1 MKRRKMNKMN
11 NILEKF
17 WLVVASISTVFTIV
31 IGIIDSFKGITIF
44 LMVCG
49 LAWGLY
55 FIRRGLRK
63 RLEKMDKSSSKQ
75 KK

>member
-1 MKRRKMNKMN
+1 MNKMN

-17 WLVVASISTVFTIV
+17 WLVVATIATVFTIV
-31 IGIIDSFKGITIF
+31 IGIIDNFKGISVF

-63 RLEKMDKSSSKQ
+63 RLEKMDNTSST
-75 KK
+75 KKK

>member
-1 MKRRKMNKMN
+1 MN

-17 WLVVASISTVFTIV
+17 WLVVATIATVFTIA
-31 IGIIDSFKGITIF
+31 IGITDNFKGISVF

-63 RLEKMDKSSSKQ
+63 RLEKMDNTSST
-75 KK
+75 KKK

>member
-1 MKRRKMNKMN
+1 MN

-17 WLVVASISTVFTIV
+17 WLVVATIATVFTIV
-31 IGIIDSFKGITIF
+31 IGVIDNFKGISVF
-44 LMVCG
+44 LMVSG

-63 RLEKMDKSSSKQ
+63 RLEKMDNASST
-75 KK
+75 KKK

>member
-1 MKRRKMNKMN
+1 MN

-17 WLVVASISTVFTIV
+17 WLVVATIATVFTIV
-31 IGIIDSFKGITIF
+31 IGIIDNFKGINVF

-63 RLEKMDKSSSKQ
+63 RLEKMDNASSTN

>member
-1 MKRRKMNKMN
+1 MN

-17 WLVVASISTVFTIV
+17 WLLVATFASVFTIV
-31 IGIIDSFKGITIF
+31 IGIIDNFKGIGVF
-44 LMVCG
+44 LMICG

-63 RLEKMDKSSSKQ
+63 RLEKMDNTSLT
-75 KK
+75 KKK

>member
-1 MKRRKMNKMN
+1 MN

-17 WLVVASISTVFTIV
+17 WLVVATIATVFTIV
-31 IGIIDSFKGITIF
+31 IGIIDSFNGISVF

-63 RLEKMDKSSSKQ
+63 RLEKMDNTSST
-75 KK
+75 KKK

>member
-1 MKRRKMNKMN
+1 MNKMN

-17 WLVVASISTVFTIV
+17 WLLVATFASVFTIV
-31 IGIIDSFKGITIF
+31 IGIIDNFKGIGVF
-44 LMVCG
+44 LMICG

-63 RLEKMDKSSSKQ
+63 RLEKMDNTSLT
-75 KK
+75 KKK

>member
-1 MKRRKMNKMN
+1 MNKMN

-17 WLVVASISTVFTIV
+17 WLVVATISTVFTIV
-31 IGIIDSFKGITIF
+31 IGIIDDFKGISVF

-55 FIRRGLRK
+55 LIRRGLRK
-63 RLEKMDKSSSKQ
+63 RLEKMDNTSST
-75 KK
+75 KKK

>member
-1 MKRRKMNKMN
+1 MN

-17 WLVVASISTVFTIV
+17 WLVVATIATVFTIV
-31 IGIIDSFKGITIF
+31 IGIIDNFKGINVF

-63 RLEKMDKSSSKQ
+63 RLEKMDNASSTKN
-75 KK
+75 K

>member
-1 MKRRKMNKMN
+1 MNKMN

-17 WLVVASISTVFTIV
+17 WLIVATVATVFTIV
-31 IGIIDSFKGITIF
+31 IGIMDNFKGIGIF
-44 LMVCG
+44 LMICG

-63 RLEKMDKSSSKQ
+63 RFEKMENTSSI
-75 KK
+75 KKK

>member
-1 MKRRKMNKMN
+1 MNKMN

-17 WLVVASISTVFTIV
+17 WLVVASVATVFTIV
-31 IGIIDSFKGITIF
+31 IGIMDNFKGIRVF
-44 LMVCG
+44 LIVCG

-63 RLEKMDKSSSKQ
+63 RIEKMDNTQ
-75 KK
+75 PKKKK

>member
-1 MKRRKMNKMN
+1 MNKMN

-17 WLVVASISTVFTIV
+17 WLIVATVATVFTIV
-31 IGIIDSFKGITIF
+31 IGIMDNFKGIGIF
-44 LMVCG
+44 LMICG

-63 RLEKMDKSSSKQ
+63 RFEKMENTSST
-75 KK
+75 KKK

>member
-1 MKRRKMNKMN
+1 MNKMN

-17 WLVVASISTVFTIV
+17 WLVVATMATVFTIV
-31 IGIIDSFKGITIF
+31 IGIIDDFKGISVF

-55 FIRRGLRK
+55 LIRRGLRK
-63 RLEKMDKSSSKQ
+63 RLEKMDSTSST
-75 KK
+75 KKK

>member
-1 MKRRKMNKMN
+1 MN

-17 WLVVASISTVFTIV
+17 WLVVASVATVFTIV
-31 IGIIDSFKGITIF
+31 IGIMDNFKGIRVF
-44 LMVCG
+44 LIVCG

-63 RLEKMDKSSSKQ
+63 RIEKMDNTQ
-75 KK
+75 PKKKK

>member
-1 MKRRKMNKMN
+1 MKKRKMNKMN

-63 RLEKMDKSSSKQ
+63 RLEKMDKSSSK
-75 KK
+75 KKK